1 MEKNQVSVEVDKNKT
16 KTKNDN
22 KFYDFDVI
30 LKEIGSL
37 EKYQLFLFLVVF
49 WISIPSGKSK

>member
-1 MEKNQVSVEVDKNKT
+1 MQKNQVSVEVDKNKT
-16 KTKNDN
+16 ETKNDN

-49 WISIPSGKSK
+49 WISIPSGK

>member
-1 MEKNQVSVEVDKNKT
+1 M
-16 KTKNDN
+16 KNDN

-37 EKYQLFLFLVVF
+37 EKYQLFICLDVF
-49 WISIPSGKSK
+49 WISLPSGKLQ

>member
-1 MEKNQVSVEVDKNKT
+1 MQKNQVSVKVDKTEK
-16 KTKNDN
+16 KNDN

-49 WISIPSGKSK
+49 WISIPSGKIQ